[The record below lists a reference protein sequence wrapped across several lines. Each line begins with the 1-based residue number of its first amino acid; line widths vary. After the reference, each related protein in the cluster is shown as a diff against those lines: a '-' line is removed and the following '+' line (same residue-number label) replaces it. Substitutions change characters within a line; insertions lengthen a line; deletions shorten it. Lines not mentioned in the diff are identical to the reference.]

1 MEKTVRPFDALDKI
15 RLDAWKTTTNLRPS
29 FPKAPKPEKEETE
42 LHTRLQ
48 DFLAAVTESEDE
60 DSGPPILAIADEMV
74 EPTCPTLSDGD
85 LALYQEA
92 HAHAYAKWF
101 ESVQRAA
108 VVVMLNVG
116 ELRELSFIPCHRE
129 ERRVQFLVAKLGDLP
144 DLAETCA
151 LAAELAREGL
161 LPSPSGHRA
170 RKAEFLKRCQ
180 AALEKKNPLAQLD
193 VKRLPPEDQRAI
205 ALALEPE
212 KKICSKCPNQA
223 KTSMEFTL
231 SWFNG
236 VPEPDAGSKWF
247 CSTCTPMHA
256 AVCPSCGKHGTL
268 VQDGEH
274 LHSSS
279 PLVLSHHRFS
289 NLRCTDCKRAA
300 VAPFTAAEKRK
311 VSELLGAES
320 RSKRIRM

>member
-1 MEKTVRPFDALDKI
+1 M
-15 RLDAWKTTTNLRPS
+15 
-29 FPKAPKPEKEETE
+29 
-42 LHTRLQ
+42 
-48 DFLAAVTESEDE
+48 
-60 DSGPPILAIADEMV
+60 
-74 EPTCPTLSDGD
+74 
-85 LALYQEA
+85 
-92 HAHAYAKWF
+92 
-101 ESVQRAA
+101 
-108 VVVMLNVG
+108 
-116 ELRELSFIPCHRE
+116 
-129 ERRVQFLVAKLGDLP
+129 QFLVAKLGDLP

-236 VPEPDAGSKWF
+236 VPEPDAGAKWF
-247 CSTCTPMHA
+247 CSTCAPMHA
-256 AVCPSCGKHGTL
+256 AVCPSCGKHDAL
-268 VQDGEH
+268 VQEGERPR
-274 LHSSS
+274 SSS
-279 PLVLSHHRFS
+279 PLPLGYHRFS

-300 VAPFTAAEKRK
+300 IAPFTAAEKRK